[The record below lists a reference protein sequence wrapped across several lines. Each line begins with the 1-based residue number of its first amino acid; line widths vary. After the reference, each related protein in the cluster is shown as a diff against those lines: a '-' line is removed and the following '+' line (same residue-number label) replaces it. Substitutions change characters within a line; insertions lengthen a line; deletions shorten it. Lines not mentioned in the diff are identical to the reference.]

1 MPKRSGPAYVV
12 TTTRH
17 YKGKVYHS
25 HLLRRSYRDGDT
37 VRNETLGN
45 LSHLPDPIIDII
57 RRSLK
62 GETFVSASEAFAVTQ
77 SRLHGHVQAVTQA
90 MQHLDV
96 AGLLASRPCRERD
109 LIAAMI
115 AARILAPHTKLA
127 TVRWWAN
134 TTLAEAFGVED
145 ADEQELYAAMDW
157 LLERQ
162 DRIQKKLATRHLKA
176 DAIALYDLS
185 SSYYEGAT
193 CPLAKR
199 GYSRDGKKGTL
210 QVNYGLLTDARGCP
224 TAISVY
230 DGDTADPA
238 TLAPEI
244 KRLKGAFAIDQFVIV
259 ADRGMIS
266 QKAVNVLNE
275 QSGVDWISALKSV
288 SIRGL
293 VEQGA
298 LQLDLFDERNL
309 FELSSPDYPGERL
322 IACRNTELAKLRAHK
337 RQDLLAATEVNLL
350 KIQARVAA
358 GRLTGQEKIALAVGK
373 IINQYKVAKHF
384 ALDIGDTAFAFT
396 RLLDKIAAE
405 AALDGIYVIR
415 TSLAEARLSAPDCV
429 RKYKSLS
436 QVERAFRTLK
446 SVDLRIRPIHHRL
459 ADRVR
464 AHILLC
470 MLSYY
475 VEWHMREA
483 WAPLMFTDED
493 QAAKATRDPVAPAQ
507 RSIDA
512 LRKVHR
518 HHLDD
523 GSPAHSFSTLLA
535 SLATIARNTCRAPGA
550 NPEET
555 GNATSFQINTT
566 ASPQQQRALDLI
578 ETITP

>member
-17 YKGKVYHS
+17 YNGKVYHS
-25 HLLRRSYRDGDT
+25 HLLRRSYRDGST

-45 LSHLPDPIIDII
+45 LSHLPDPVIELI

-62 GETFVSASEAFAVTQ
+62 GETFVPASDSFQVTQ
-77 SRLHGHVQAVTQA
+77 SLLHGHVHAVTQA
-90 MQHLDV
+90 MRKLDL

-109 LIAAMI
+109 LVQAMV

-127 TVRWWAN
+127 TTRWWAT
-134 TTLAEAFGVED
+134 TTLASTFGVED

-157 LLERQ
+157 LLGRQ
-162 DRIQKKLATRHLKA
+162 DRIQKKLAVRHLKT

-193 CPLAKR
+193 CPLARR

-224 TAISVY
+224 AAISVY
-230 DGDTADPA
+230 DGDTADPV

-244 KRLKGAFAIDQFVIV
+244 ARLKSAFAIDRFVIV

-266 QKAVNVLNE
+266 QKAVDALKDE
-275 QSGVDWISALKSV
+275 SGVDWITALKSV
-288 SIRGL
+288 SIRAL

-298 LQLDLFDERNL
+298 IQLDLFDERNL
-309 FELSSPDYPGERL
+309 FELTSPDYPGERL
-322 IACRNTELAKLRAHK
+322 IACRNPQLARLRALK
-337 RQDLLAATEVNLL
+337 RQDLLEATEVNLG

-358 GRLTGQEKIALAVGK
+358 GRLTGKDKIALAVGK

-384 ALDIGDTAFAFT
+384 ALDFSDTAFSFA
-396 RLLDKIAAE
+396 RIRDKIAAE
-405 AALDGIYVIR
+405 AALDGVYVIR
-415 TSLAEARLSAPDCV
+415 TSLASTRLSGPDCV
-429 RKYKSLS
+429 RSYKSLAR
-436 QVERAFRTLK
+436 VERAFRTLK

-464 AHILLC
+464 AHIFLC
-470 MLSYY
+470 MLAYY

-483 WAPLMFTDED
+483 WAPLMFTDEAAD
-493 QAAKATRDPVAPAQ
+493 AKATRDPVAPAQ
-507 RSIDA
+507 RSAAA
-512 LRKVHR
+512 LRKVSRHR
-518 HHLDD
+518 LED
-523 GSPAHSFSTLLA
+523 GTAAHSFTTLLD
-535 SLATIARNTCRAPGA
+535 SLATITRNTCHTPGA
-550 NPEET
+550 NADGT
-555 GNATSFQINTT
+555 DQTTSFQINTI

-578 ETITP
+578 ETITM